1 MVSGS
6 ALFSLVGWSIV
17 PDFATRQLLT
27 FIHKTLANRLPRY
40 SPPSQG
46 TPAYRQHYAY
56 TFAFV
61 VLGYLLYN
69 MIQSA
74 RALPPNFYEILGVA
88 SHVDENG
95 LKAAFRQFA
104 KWNHP
109 DRPGVGEEGARM
121 FMVVRESF
129 EALKSPAVRFAYD
142 RFGPDVLT
150 WKTCRTQRDFLYH
163 GILQSSGYHIVTF
176 VVLIFWS
183 TIGKHSPASFWRFL
197 VFSFFLLSELTLV
210 IAPPGHKSL
219 IFGLFSNRVIFQHI
233 LFLHQL
239 FLFFSVAL
247 SRVAPLFSSGVDDP
261 RLEKAVLEKTRAL
274 ASVADREVS
283 IILHTD
289 FHSISPSP
297 APSNGRA
304 TVPLMTPL
312 PKEETI
318 SLLQSLLPKMQDLVI
333 EHNLKKDSGP
343 LRSAWEQAISRGRRL
358 LFSSDPQND
367 MQSQVKNFWEAENAD
382 ITGFSTV
389 DGSAYCVVDGQTEEM
404 NLEPLP
410 SPPRSLSPKHT
421 EKRLSQ
427 DVSVD

>member
-1 MVSGS
+1 MGFAVVVEAVLSCVFSAQKRLEKRNDVMARDVTANKTGAHKRTQPTMVSGT

-17 PDFATRQLLT
+17 PDFATRQLLS

-142 RFGPDVLT
+142 R
-150 WKTCRTQRDFLYH
+150 
-163 GILQSSGYHIVTF
+163 
-176 VVLIFWS
+176 
-183 TIGKHSPASFWRFL
+183 
-197 VFSFFLLSELTLV
+197 
-210 IAPPGHKSL
+210 
-219 IFGLFSNRVIFQHI
+219 
-233 LFLHQL
+233 
-239 FLFFSVAL
+239 
-247 SRVAPLFSSGVDDP
+247 
-261 RLEKAVLEKTRAL
+261 
-274 ASVADREVS
+274 
-283 IILHTD
+283 
-289 FHSISPSP
+289 
-297 APSNGRA
+297 
-304 TVPLMTPL
+304 
-312 PKEETI
+312 
-318 SLLQSLLPKMQDLVI
+318 
-333 EHNLKKDSGP
+333 
-343 LRSAWEQAISRGRRL
+343 
-358 LFSSDPQND
+358 
-367 MQSQVKNFWEAENAD
+367 
-382 ITGFSTV
+382 
-389 DGSAYCVVDGQTEEM
+389 
-404 NLEPLP
+404 
-410 SPPRSLSPKHT
+410 
-421 EKRLSQ
+421 
-427 DVSVD
+427 